1 MNAPPSSAA
10 LSEPS
15 VSTRLRHE
23 LKLLCLAAMAAGVA
37 WLSIILTRETER
49 TAAIWP
55 LNAVFLVLLMRSP
68 RRDWPGLL
76 AAMFVGNTAAYVV
89 FGDPVI
95 RAVMFVCANLV
106 EVLVVAMAMTW
117 HRSVRLLRRASIV
130 RFAMAA
136 LVGCGIS
143 TVIVLSVLEASGTGL
158 PGREAAVWLKAH
170 LLGLLINVPI
180 LWILMS
186 PSPPPGPIVKF
197 RSMAPE
203 LALVAGTTAVVFAQ
217 SRFPLLFLVP
227 PALVL
232 LAIRRGLSGA
242 TVGMVAVALISV
254 GFTLAERGPTMLVQE
269 DAQIRMLVL
278 QVFLASNALLALTV
292 GATST
297 ERDALI
303 ARLKAAKRRQAER
316 SARERLMIKQAQ
328 LAERIGQVGY
338 WTVRAATGE
347 TYWSPEVYRIYG
359 VAPDTFNPALEDGL
373 SPFVSDDQ
381 DTVQRVIRTSMETR
395 SPWLFEANLRQPS
408 GQIVRVR
415 SVGEFLLTPEGDVDT
430 VFGVIKDITE
440 DYRLLEQ
447 VREKETLYRL
457 LADNSSDLIAR
468 YGRDSVFTYLSPSV
482 EAILGYRPE
491 ELVGRTTAALIHPDD
506 LEQVYETWRVG
517 LESGQPFSVQYRAIH
532 RNGSIRWMEARPT
545 VSRDQDGTIID
556 YIDTIRDIS
565 DRHEREMALAQ
576 AIATAQSASRAKADF
591 LSNMSH
597 EIRTPLN
604 GVLGFADLL
613 SREDLSDGQRHYAR
627 RIQSSARALL
637 SIVNDIL
644 DFSKIEAGMMT
655 VQARP
660 FAPDVLVE
668 EVIELVRA
676 AYPDAGLA
684 IVTTGRSTVRRLY
697 MGDDDRIRQILLN
710 LVGNAAKFTR
720 RGRVE
725 VKWQVRK
732 GRLCFVVADSGPGIP
747 ADRLETIFD
756 SFSQGDASISRSFG
770 GSGLGLSISRSLA
783 RLMEG
788 DLTLTSRVGHG
799 TRVTLD
805 LPAVPA
811 RETLPV
817 ETAARSACPARRGAR
832 ILVVDDVDINRELIE
847 IGLGM
852 AGHSVTGVESGE
864 AALAALRQGDDYD
877 LILMDVQMPE
887 MDGMAATRAIR
898 ALGGSAARIP
908 VIGLS
913 ANVLPEQVAACRAA
927 GMDDHLG
934 KPVDMDRLI
943 ALIDERLDVTST
955 PYSGPPATDPAFAAL
970 RSRYL
975 AQLAGVPAEMKA
987 LMAGSDASERAAS
1000 LAALTHRIAGTAGSL
1015 GFTGVSEAAAHI
1027 AQTARAGVGPGTLQ
1041 PLIEALVDQIRA
1053 VAASDAGAAPT

>member
-1 MNAPPSSAA
+1 MSSLSPPAARVDASVSARVWHALRLVGLAA
-10 LSEPS
+10 L
-15 VSTRLRHE
+15 
-23 LKLLCLAAMAAGVA
+23 AAGVA
-37 WLSIILTRETER
+37 WLSISLTRDGER

-55 LNAVFLVLLMRSP
+55 LNAIFLVLLMRSP
-68 RRDWPGLL
+68 RRAWPGLL
-76 AAMFVGNTAAYVV
+76 AAMFVGNATANVV
-89 FGDPVI
+89 FGDPVF
-95 RAVMFVCANLV
+95 RAVMYVCANLI

-117 HRSVRLLRRASIV
+117 RRGVRLLRRASII

-136 LVGCGIS
+136 LIGCGLS
-143 TVIVLSVLEASGTGL
+143 TVIVLTVLEASGMGL
-158 PGREAAVWLKAH
+158 AFREAAVWLAAH

-186 PSPPPGPIVKF
+186 PSPPPGPIAKF
-197 RSMAPE
+197 RSMVPE
-203 LALVAGTTAVVFAQ
+203 LALVAGVTVVVFAQ

-242 TVGMVAVALISV
+242 TIGMVAVALISV
-254 GFTLAERGPTMLVQE
+254 VFTLVDRGPTVLVQE
-269 DAQIRMLVL
+269 HAQVCMLVL
-278 QVFLASNALLALTV
+278 QVFLASNALLALAV

-316 SARERLMIKQAQ
+316 STRERLMIKQAL

-347 TYWSPEVYRIYG
+347 TYCSPEVYRIYG
-359 VAPDTFNPALEDGL
+359 IDPETFDPALEDGL
-373 SPFVSDDQ
+373 SPFVPADQ
-381 DTVQRVIRTSMETR
+381 DRVRRVIRQSMETR
-395 SPWLFEANLRQPS
+395 SPWLFEADLMKPS
-408 GQIVRVR
+408 GETARVR

-440 DYRLLEQ
+440 DHRLLEK

-545 VSRDQDGTIID
+545 VSRDQDGAIID
-556 YIDTIRDIS
+556 YIDTIRDVS
-565 DRHEREMALAQ
+565 DRHEREMALAE
-576 AIATAQSASRAKADF
+576 AIAAAQSASRAKADF

-604 GVLGFADLL
+604 GVMGFADLL
-613 SREDLSDGQRHYAR
+613 SREDLSEGQRHYAQ
-627 RIQSSARALL
+627 RIQSSGRALL

-655 VQARP
+655 IQARP

-676 AYPDAGLA
+676 AYPDPGLS
-684 IVTTGRSTVRRLY
+684 IVATGRGTVRRLY

-732 GRLCFVVADSGPGIP
+732 GSLRFVVIDTGPGIP

-788 DLTLTSRVGHG
+788 DLTLTSRLGHG

-811 RETLPV
+811 RETLPL
-817 ETAARSACPARRGAR
+817 ETAARSARPARRGAR

-852 AGHSVTGVESGE
+852 AGHSVTGVESGQ
-864 AALAALRQGDDYD
+864 AALGALRQGEDYD

-955 PYSGPPATDPAFAAL
+955 PSPGATATDPAFAAL
-970 RSRYL
+970 RSRYRE
-975 AQLAGVPAEMKA
+975 QLAGVPAEIKA
-987 LMAGSDASERAAS
+987 LMAGSDAAERAAS

-1015 GFTGVSEAAAHI
+1015 GFTGVSEAAAHLSE
-1027 AQTARAGVGPGTLQ
+1027 TARAGVGPGILQ

-1053 VAASDAGAAPT
+1053 VAASDAGAAPI